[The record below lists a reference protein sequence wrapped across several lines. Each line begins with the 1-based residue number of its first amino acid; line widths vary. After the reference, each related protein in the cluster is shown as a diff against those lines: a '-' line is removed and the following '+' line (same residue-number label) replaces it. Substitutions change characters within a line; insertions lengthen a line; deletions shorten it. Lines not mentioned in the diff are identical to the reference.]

1 MPPIARS
8 FLAVV
13 GGMAAAVLIVI
24 LMDNLGAMIHPL
36 PAGFDPRQTA
46 QVNAHIATA
55 PLGAMLVM
63 VSGWVLAPFIGGVVA
78 SRLSGRPGGTYAWAI
93 ALLFL
98 STTLV
103 NLGTYVHP
111 PWMWLVATAGIPGA
125 GWLAAKLAPRAPAR
139 TDASATG

>member
-8 FLAVV
+8 FLSIV
-13 GGMAAAVLIVI
+13 GGMATAVLVVI
-24 LMDNLGAMIHPL
+24 TMDKLGAMIHPL
-36 PAGFDPRQTA
+36 PPGFDPRQSA
-46 QVNAHIATA
+46 MVNAHIATA

-63 VSGWVLAPFIGGVVA
+63 VSGWVLAPFVGGVVA
-78 SRLSGRPGGTYAWAI
+78 SHLSGRAGGLYAWSI

-98 STTLV
+98 SVTLV

-125 GWLAAKLAPRAPAR
+125 GWLASRLGPRPSPGA
-139 TDASATG
+139 

>member
-8 FLAVV
+8 FLSIV
-13 GGMAAAVLIVI
+13 GGMAVAVLVVI
-24 LMDNLGAMIHPL
+24 LMDKLGAMIHPL
-36 PAGFDPRQTA
+36 PAGFDPRVTA

-55 PLGAMLVM
+55 PFGAMLVM
-63 VSGWVLAPFIGGVVA
+63 VSGWVLAPFTGGLVA
-78 SRLSGRPGGTYAWAI
+78 SKLSGRPGTMYVWSI
-93 ALLFL
+93 MLLFL

-125 GWLAAKLAPRAPAR
+125 GWLAARLVSGPAR
-139 TDASATG
+139 AA